1 MPLSTA
7 PLTGPLATDP
17 LPALSEPQ
25 EPAPRSARAASG
37 LSPAASR
44 LDRAFA
50 AGRQEG
56 RAMLAAY
63 WPVGYPDFGQ
73 SLDALHALAEHAGI
87 LELGVPCA
95 DPVMDGPVIRAA
107 TEQSHAAGFRMRD
120 VFLAARLLSAASPVN
135 LLIMTYWAPVAAY
148 GPDRFAREAR
158 DAGVAGVI
166 VPDLPA
172 DGTAWLA
179 AARSAGIHT
188 VLLPQNGTDDA
199 ELARIGAAGGG
210 MVYAPG
216 LPGLTGS
223 TDPLAGGL
231 ETFVRR
237 ARDLTALPVGVGI
250 GVSSPERARA
260 VSEYA
265 DSVIVG
271 SALIRAFQQ
280 APAGARTRAAA
291 CLAAEFSASLVHH
304 R

>member
-1 MPLSTA
+1 MPLSTELL
-7 PLTGPLATDP
+7 PGTLTTDP
-17 LPALSEPQ
+17 LPALPEH
-25 EPAPRSARAASG
+25 AASG

-50 AGRQEG
+50 AGREDG
-56 RAMLAAY
+56 RAVLAAY
-63 WPVGYPDFGQ
+63 FPVGYPNFGQ
-73 SLDALHALAEHAGI
+73 SLDTLHALAEHAGV

-120 VFLAARLLSAASPVN
+120 VFLAARLLSAESPVN
-135 LLIMTYWAPVAAY
+135 LLIMTYWGPVAAY
-148 GPDRFAREAR
+148 GPERFAREAR

-172 DGTAWLA
+172 DGTAWLS
-179 AARSAGIHT
+179 AARSAGLHT
-188 VLLPQNGTDDA
+188 VLLPRHGADDA

-223 TDPLAGGL
+223 TDPLDGGL
-231 ETFVRR
+231 EAFVRR

-271 SALIRAFQQ
+271 SALIRAFRR
-280 APAGARTRAAA
+280 APAGAGARAAA
-291 CLAAEFSASLVHH
+291 CLAAEISAGLVHH
-304 R
+304 RRLSP